1 VSTRYISAKIDPPRR
16 VEIVRS
22 DDDRPS
28 SYFKPGQFGYA
39 LSYTTHPGMHTLDKG
54 PTEPG
59 ELAFLV
65 SKTKGMRG
73 GGLWF
78 SAEGIRFTKAP
89 PELKQLSDEERVALD
104 LLLEG
109 QNGEQFAK
117 LVPEERRGH
126 LRATAAQVRSLRG
139 R

>member
-1 VSTRYISAKIDPPRR
+1 VSSPYISANIDPPRR

-22 DDDRPS
+22 GARPS

-109 QNGEQFAK
+109 RDGKRYAD
-117 LVPEERRGH
+117 LVPDDGRRGQ
-126 LRATAAQVRSLRG
+126 LRAIAAQVRSLRG